1 MRSTTTLLIV
11 TLVSIFATTTT
22 ILGQDEMKPQQPQPQ
37 TRSPLEEQRLRDLLT
52 EAGDEDAER
61 KNRSEK
67 FNSLR
72 MILDRIQSSKPRTA
86 EAPRTEAVEVVA
98 AKAVATVPKGAAPT
112 VRASADGGKDE
123 SEDLVLDL
131 LNRIKRLE
139 DQVSE
144 LRLKLDKLTF
154 KQ

>member
-22 ILGQDEMKPQQPQPQ
+22 ILGQDEMKPQQPQP
-37 TRSPLEEQRLRDLLT
+37 RSPLEEQRLRDLLT

-123 SEDLVLDL
+123 SEALVLDL

>member
-22 ILGQDEMKPQQPQPQ
+22 ILGQDEMKPQQPQ
-37 TRSPLEEQRLRDLLT
+37 TRSPLEEQRLRDLLN
-52 EAGDEDAER
+52 ESIDEVAER